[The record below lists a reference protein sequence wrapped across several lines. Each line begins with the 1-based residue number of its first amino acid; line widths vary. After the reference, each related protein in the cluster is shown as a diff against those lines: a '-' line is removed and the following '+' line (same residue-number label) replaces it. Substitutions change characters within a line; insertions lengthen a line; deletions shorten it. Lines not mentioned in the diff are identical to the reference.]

1 MNFLTTKEAADLL
14 NLTTRRISGLCA
26 SGDFSG
32 AFREGRRWQIPKNAI
47 ESFKNNRNEIKDSTA
62 RPVLPCPVGNT
73 SYSEVSEKCY
83 YVDKTLLIREILDE
97 YNKVILFAR
106 PRRFGKTLTMDML
119 KTFFEKSDRDNSV
132 YFRNKKIWRE
142 GKKYTDAQGRYP
154 TIFLSFKDIK
164 LDTWDET
171 YESIQL
177 LLKYEYKRH
186 SELLASELLDDD
198 EKDTFRRVLS
208 QQLTYVEY
216 LKSLKLLSDM
226 LSKHYNEKA
235 IILIDEYDTP
245 IQQGYHKGFYE
256 KVISFMKNFFSEAL
270 KDNPSLERGFLTGIL
285 RISKENLFSDLNN
298 ISVNTVV
305 DERFSSY
312 FGFTQDEV
320 EKMAAYYGQE
330 EKLPD
335 IRQWYDGY
343 RFGKNDIYNPWS
355 VTSYFS
361 AGCAPAPYWANTSS
375 NEIVREIL
383 LNVDNSVVGDLND
396 LLLDKEIIVS
406 IDTRV
411 IYPMLQTKK
420 DAIFTFLLLT
430 GYLKVVDYVGD
441 DFYKL
446 ALPNKEI
453 KTIFRNEILN
463 WLTDNVENNV
473 NVANNIRRALIAAD
487 RYSLQKAIN
496 DFLKVSA
503 SFLDTTSEAF
513 YHGLS
518 LGLVAALT
526 DKYIIRSNHESG
538 YGRFDIQLEPRE
550 KSLPAMLM
558 EFKIASDDKS
568 LKERAEEGLAQIN
581 RNKYGTDLKDRGN
594 KNIVGYGVAF
604 CGKNVYTVS
613 DIF

>member
-1 MNFLTTKEAADLL
+1 M
-14 NLTTRRISGLCA
+14 
-26 SGDFSG
+26 
-32 AFREGRRWQIPKNAI
+32 
-47 ESFKNNRNEIKDSTA
+47 
-62 RPVLPCPVGNT
+62 
-73 SYSEVSEKCY
+73 
-83 YVDKTLLIREILDE
+83 
-97 YNKVILFAR
+97 
-106 PRRFGKTLTMDML
+106 
-119 KTFFEKSDRDNSV
+119 
-132 YFRNKKIWRE
+132 
-142 GKKYTDAQGRYP
+142 
-154 TIFLSFKDIK
+154 
-164 LDTWDET
+164 
-171 YESIQL
+171 
-177 LLKYEYKRH
+177 
-186 SELLASELLDDD
+186 
-198 EKDTFRRVLS
+198 
-208 QQLTYVEY
+208 
-216 LKSLKLLSDM
+216 
-226 LSKHYNEKA
+226 
-235 IILIDEYDTP
+235 
-245 IQQGYHKGFYE
+245 
-256 KVISFMKNFFSEAL
+256 
-270 KDNPSLERGFLTGIL
+270 
-285 RISKENLFSDLNN
+285 
-298 ISVNTVV
+298 
-305 DERFSSY
+305 
-312 FGFTQDEV
+312 
-320 EKMAAYYGQE
+320 
-330 EKLPD
+330 
-335 IRQWYDGY
+335 
-343 RFGKNDIYNPWS
+343 
-355 VTSYFS
+355 
-361 AGCAPAPYWANTSS
+361 
-375 NEIVREIL
+375 
-383 LNVDNSVVGDLND
+383 DNSVVGDLND

-558 EFKIASDDKS
+558 EFKIASDEQS
-568 LKERAEEGLAQIN
+568 LKARAEEGLAQIN
-581 RNKYGTDLKDRGN
+581 RNKYGTDLKDRGI

-604 CGKNVYTVS
+604 CGKSVYTVS
-613 DIF
+613 ALL